1 MSHRLT
7 KRIFLWGIFILLHG
21 KLLLA
26 EHFVGGELF
35 YRLLPNGQYEVTLR
49 VYRDCNSS
57 GATFDNPAS
66 VGIYTGNSL
75 YLDLRL
81 YNPVITS
88 LSQNTNLG
96 CVLSPPNLCTQM
108 GVYKDTIVLPS
119 NANGYDLIYTRCC
132 RNNSII
138 NIVDASDVGSSYISR
153 VPPSGTINS
162 SPRFNQIPPIF
173 LCRNTPF
180 TFDHSAFDQDGDQ
193 LVYSLCTPYSGAS
206 TASPMPQPP
215 DPPPAGFVNWVSP
228 FNSASPM
235 PSSPAM
241 SINPQTGQLF
251 INPSL
256 PGRYV
261 VAVCVQE
268 YRNGILLSEV
278 SRDFQFNVEEC
289 DNSVSIITNQL
300 SSVGNGQN
308 PYCRGLTYSF
318 ENQSLN
324 CNSFFWD
331 FGVLGSTS
339 DTSTLQEPTFTY
351 PAPGQ
356 YNVMLIA
363 NNVVNGNTLCADT
376 SFGTFL
382 IYPELDPDFV
392 VPPPQCLN
400 TNAYQF
406 SASGVFDPSASFNWS
421 VNTGAGTFTSNQQS
435 ISNVTFTED
444 STHRVS
450 LIVSQFICSDTVT
463 HDVYVNPIPEPEIG
477 DITKYCVGLQVDF
490 ENLTDNGSN
499 TYHWDFGIQGINSD
513 TAVLFEPS
521 YTFPD
526 TGRYTITLS
535 VTDTNNCSSAVQD
548 TFFVFPLLS
557 PSIRPFNDSN
567 YVNQCFDSNQFNF
580 QAQGV
585 FSSNT
590 SFLWEFGPNANIS
603 QSNAPDVEGVVF
615 NQPGI
620 FPVKLTM
627 YENGCEKNIIDSVR
641 IYNRPIIDFTVSS
654 SRCAPF
660 ICQFQNL
667 SLAETPMLHFWTFG
681 DGDSSTLASPVYEYT
696 EPGTYSPSL
705 KIITLKGC
713 KDTLDLVL
721 SPPLQFMPS
730 PITGLTPGPTSL
742 SIFEPSITFRD
753 TSKGGTMMIFET
765 GDGKMYAEK
774 EVTHV
779 YADTGTYKVMQVVK
793 NENGCADTLRF
804 EVIVYPEFRLWIPN
818 SFSPNRDLNNEFF
831 KVVAIGISDF
841 SIEIFDRWGQRIYES
856 KDVTKGWDGTISNG
870 KEAMDGIY
878 NYRIQCKNPKSE
890 VVDRRGILVL
900 IR

>member
-1 MSHRLT
+1 MSQRVIR
-7 KRIFLWGIFILLHG
+7 KIFLWGIWIMLQGNCLF
-21 KLLLA
+21 A

-57 GATFDNPAS
+57 GASFDNPAS

-81 YNPVITS
+81 YDPVITA

-108 GVYKDTIVLPS
+108 GVYKDTITLPP

-132 RNNSII
+132 RNNSIV

-180 TFDHSAFDQDGDQ
+180 VFDHSAFDQDGDQ

-206 TASPMPQPP
+206 NTSPMPQPP
-215 DPPPAGFVNWVSP
+215 DPPPAGNVNWVSP
-228 FNSASPM
+228 FNAASPM
-235 PSSPAM
+235 PSSPSM
-241 SINPQTGQLF
+241 NINPQTGLLS

-261 VAVCVQE
+261 VAVCVKE
-268 YRNGILLSEV
+268 YRNGNLIGEI

-289 DNSVSIITNQL
+289 DNSISIISNQASL
-300 SSVGNGQN
+300 AGAGQN
-308 PYCRGLTYSF
+308 AYCRGLTQTF

-324 CNSFFWD
+324 CNGYYWD
-331 FGVLGSTS
+331 FGEAGITT
-339 DTSTLQEPTFTY
+339 DTSTLQEPTYTFS
-351 PAPGQ
+351 APGSYQ
-356 YNVMLIA
+356 VMLIA
-363 NNVVNGNTLCADT
+363 RKIVNGNILCADT
-376 SFGTFL
+376 SFSTFL
-382 IYPELDPDFV
+382 MYPELDPDFV
-392 VPPPQCLN
+392 VPSPQCLN

-421 VNTGAGTFTSNQQS
+421 VNTGSGTFTSNQQN

-444 STHRVS
+444 SAHTVS
-450 LIVSQFICSDTVT
+450 LIVSQFICSDTVM
-463 HDVYVNPIPEPEIG
+463 HEVYVNPIPEPVIG

-490 ENLTDNGSN
+490 ENLSNPGSN
-499 TYHWDFGIQGINSD
+499 TYHWDFGIPGINAD
-513 TAVLFEPS
+513 TSVLFEPS

-526 TGRYTITLS
+526 TGRYVITLS

-548 TFFVFPLLS
+548 TFFVYPLLT
-557 PSIRPFNDSN
+557 PFIRPFNDSN

-580 QAQGV
+580 ISQGV

-590 SFLWEFGPNANIS
+590 LFSWEFGPNANIS
-603 QSNAPDVEGVVF
+603 NASTPDVEGVVF

-627 YENGCEKNIIDSVR
+627 YENGCEKTVTDTVR
-641 IYNRPIIDFTVSS
+641 IYNRPVIDFTVSS
-654 SRCAPF
+654 NACVPYIS
-660 ICQFQNL
+660 QFQNL
-667 SLAETPMLHFWTFG
+667 SIAETPMRHLWTFG
-681 DGDSSTLASPVYEYT
+681 NGDTSTLVSPVYEYAA
-696 EPGTYSPSL
+696 PGSYSPSL
-705 KIITLKGC
+705 SIMTLNGC
-713 KDTLDLVL
+713 KDTLELVL
-721 SPPLQFMPS
+721 SPPLQFLPG
-730 PITGLTPGPTSL
+730 PVTGLSPGTTER

-753 TSKGGTMMIFET
+753 TSKGATLMTFET
-765 GDGKMYAEK
+765 GDGSLYAEK

-779 YADTGTYKVMQVVK
+779 YADTGTYKVVQVVK
-793 NENGCADTLRF
+793 NESGCADTLRF
-804 EVIVYPEFRLWIPN
+804 EVTIKPEFRLWIPN

-841 SIEIFDRWGQRIYES
+841 SIEIFDRWGQLIYES
-856 KDVTKGWDGTISNG
+856 KDVNKGWDGTISHG
-870 KEAMDGIY
+870 KEAMDGLY
-878 NYRIQCKNPKSE
+878 NYRIQCKNPKAE
-890 VVDRRGILVL
+890 LVERRGILVL